1 MVVLVRYAKEN
12 EMRATVDGYE
22 NECHIVYQCHTCG
35 YGNELKGLK
44 DSNGN
49 ISCWKWDRRRIKNK
63 FVRFI
68 RIREKD
74 DLVLVGKAVPFY
86 PIGEEMTNEYL
97 VRPYTKG
104 DKLSWRLYSQLKREK
119 GKFIGKYHCCPVKI
133 EPPEEAHLV
142 VF

>member
-86 PIGEEMTNEYL
+86 PIGEEMTDEYL
-97 VRPYTKG
+97 VRPYTIG
-104 DKLSWRLYSQLKREK
+104 AKRVDDYYEQK
-119 GKFIGKYHCCPVKI
+119 SKRSKK
-133 EPPEEAHLV
+133 
-142 VF
+142 